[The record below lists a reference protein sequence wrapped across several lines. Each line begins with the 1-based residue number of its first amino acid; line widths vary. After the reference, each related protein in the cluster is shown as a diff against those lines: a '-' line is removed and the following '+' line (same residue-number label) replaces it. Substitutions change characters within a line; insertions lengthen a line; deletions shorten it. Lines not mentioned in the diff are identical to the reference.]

1 MQIVKIQVI
10 VRCGWYEQVCN
21 GKQQSEKKGPVKAKN
36 NMFDN
41 KERTN
46 IEELGE
52 FGLINYLTKNIKLV
66 QKSTIKGVGDDA
78 AVLDFGGKKTLVS
91 TDMLL
96 EGIHFD
102 LAYTPLKHLG
112 YKAIQVNLSDIY
124 AMNGTASQV
133 TVSIGISSKFPLEAV
148 EELYEGIYL
157 ACDKYNVDLVGGD
170 TSSSKQGLVISVTSI
185 GYADEK
191 DIVYRNGAEEGD
203 LICVSG
209 DLGGAYTGLQLLE
222 REKLIYLENPNIQ
235 PDLEGKDY
243 IIERQLKPEA
253 RRDIVDL
260 LKEIEVKPTA
270 MIDISDGLAS
280 ELLHICKQSDKGCN
294 LYEEKIPLDPM
305 TFDTAREFN
314 LDPTV
319 CALSGGEDYELLFT
333 VKQAD
338 YDKIKFKMDITIIG
352 YITEPSAGCNLVTKG
367 GVVHA
372 LTAQGWN
379 AFTPPAG

>member
-1 MQIVKIQVI
+1 
-10 VRCGWYEQVCN
+10 
-21 GKQQSEKKGPVKAKN
+21 
-36 NMFDN
+36 MFDN
-41 KERTN
+41 KEKTN
-46 IEELGE
+46 IEALGE
-52 FGLINYLTKNIKLV
+52 FGLINHLTKNIKLE
-66 QKSTIKGVGDDA
+66 QKSSIKGVGDDA
-78 AVLDFGGKKTLVS
+78 AVLDFKGKKILVS

-124 AMNGTASQV
+124 AMNGIASQV

-157 ACDKYNVDLVGGD
+157 ACEKYNVDLVGGD
-170 TSSSKQGLVISVTSI
+170 TSSSKQGLVISVTAM

-191 DIVYRNGAEEGD
+191 DIVYRNTANEGD

-243 IIERQLKPEA
+243 IVERQLKPEA

-260 LKEIEVKPTA
+260 LKEIGVKPTS
-270 MIDISDGLAS
+270 MIDVSDGLAS
-280 ELLHICKQSDKGCN
+280 EILHICKQSNKGCN
-294 LYEEKIPLDPM
+294 IYEDKIPLDPM
-305 TFDTAREFN
+305 TFETAREFN

-333 VKQAD
+333 VKQGD
-338 YDKIKFKMDITIIG
+338 YEKIKLQMDISIIG
-352 YITEPSAGCNLVTKG
+352 HITERSAGCNLVTKS
-367 GVVHA
+367 GVMHA
-372 LTAQGWN
+372 LKAQGWN
-379 AFTPPAG
+379 AFTNEEETN

>member
-1 MQIVKIQVI
+1 MFENQ
-10 VRCGWYEQVCN
+10 
-21 GKQQSEKKGPVKAKN
+21 EK
-36 NMFDN
+36 
-41 KERTN
+41 TN
-46 IEELGE
+46 IETLGE
-52 FGLINYLTKNIKLV
+52 FGLIDHLTKNIKIS
-66 QKSTIKGVGDDA
+66 QKSTVKGVGDDA
-78 AVLDFGGKKTLVS
+78 AVLDFTDKKVLVS

-133 TVSIGISSKFPLEAV
+133 TVSIGLSSKFPLEAI
-148 EELYEGIYL
+148 EELYEGMLL
-157 ACDKYNVDLVGGD
+157 ACDKYNVDLIGGD
-170 TSSSKQGLVISVTSI
+170 TSASKQGLVISVTAI
-185 GYADEK
+185 GYADENEV
-191 DIVYRNGAEEGD
+191 VYRNGAQEGD

-253 RRDIVDL
+253 RRDIIEL
-260 LKEIEVKPTA
+260 LKDIKVKPTA
-270 MIDISDGLAS
+270 MIDVSDGLAS
-280 ELLHICKQSDKGCN
+280 EILHICKQSNKGCN

-305 TFDTAREFN
+305 TFETAREFN

-338 YDKIKFKMDITIIG
+338 YDQIKFKMDITIIG
-352 YITEPSAGCNLVTKG
+352 YITEPSAGCNLITKAG
-367 GVVHA
+367 NSHP
-372 LTAQGWN
+372 LKAQGWN
-379 AFTPPAG
+379 AFAPAP

>member
-1 MQIVKIQVI
+1 MF
-10 VRCGWYEQVCN
+10 EN
-21 GKQQSEKKGPVKAKN
+21 EEK
-36 NMFDN
+36 
-41 KERTN
+41 TN

-52 FGLINYLTKNIKLV
+52 FGLINHLTKNIKIQ
-66 QKSTIKGVGDDA
+66 QKSTLKGVGDDA
-78 AVLDFGGKKTLVS
+78 AVLDFKGKKVLVS

-124 AMNGTASQV
+124 AMNAMASQV

-157 ACDKYNVDLVGGD
+157 ACGKYDVDLIGGD
-170 TSSSKQGLVISVTSI
+170 TSSSKQGLVISVTAI

-209 DLGGAYTGLQLLE
+209 DLGGAYLGLQLLE

-243 IIERQLKPEA
+243 IVERQLKPEA
-253 RRDIVDL
+253 RRDIIEL
-260 LKEIEVKPTA
+260 LKSIEVRPTA
-270 MIDISDGLAS
+270 MIDVSDGLAS
-280 ELLHICKQSDKGCN
+280 EIMHICKQSNKGCS
-294 LYEEKIPLDPM
+294 LYEDKIPLDPM

-333 VKQAD
+333 VKQVD

-352 YITEPSAGCNLVTKG
+352 YITEAASGCNLITKAG
-367 GVVHA
+367 NSHP
-372 LTAQGWN
+372 LKAQGWN
-379 AFTPPAG
+379 AFPANE

>member
-1 MQIVKIQVI
+1 MF
-10 VRCGWYEQVCN
+10 EN
-21 GKQQSEKKGPVKAKN
+21 EEK
-36 NMFDN
+36 
-41 KERTN
+41 TN
-46 IEELGE
+46 IEQLGE
-52 FGLINYLTKNIKLV
+52 FGLINYLTKNIKIS
-66 QKSTIKGVGDDA
+66 QKSTLKGVGDDA
-78 AVLDFGGKKTLVS
+78 AVLDFKDKKVLIS

-124 AMNGTASQV
+124 AMNGIPSQV

-157 ACDKYNVDLVGGD
+157 ACEKYNVDLIGGD
-170 TSSSKQGLVISVTSI
+170 TSSSKQGLVISVTAI
-185 GYADEK
+185 GYANEQ

-222 REKLIYLENPNIQ
+222 REKLVYLENPNIQ

-243 IIERQLKPEA
+243 IVERQLKPEA
-253 RRDIVDL
+253 RKDIIEL
-260 LKEIEVKPTA
+260 LKDIEVKPTA

-280 ELLHICKQSDKGCN
+280 EILHICQQSNKGCI

-333 VKQAD
+333 IKQAD

-352 YITEPSAGCNLVTKG
+352 YITEPSAGCNLITKAG
-367 GVVHA
+367 NSHP
-372 LTAQGWN
+372 LKAQGWN
-379 AFTPPAG
+379 AFPPAP

>member
-1 MQIVKIQVI
+1 M
-10 VRCGWYEQVCN
+10 EF
-21 GKQQSEKKGPVKAKN
+21 EN
-36 NMFDN
+36 N
-41 KERTN
+41 ERTN
-46 IEELGE
+46 IEALGE
-52 FGLINYLTKNIKLV
+52 FGLIDYLTKNIKIA
-66 QKSTIKGVGDDA
+66 QASTTKGIGDDA
-78 AVLDFGGKKTLVS
+78 AVLDFKDKKTLIS
-91 TDMLL
+91 TDLLL

-133 TVSIGISSKFPLEAV
+133 TVSIGMSSKFPLEAV

-157 ACDKYNVDLVGGD
+157 ACEKYNVDLVGGD

-185 GYADEK
+185 GYADEN
-191 DIVYRNGAEEGD
+191 DIVYRKGAEDGD

-222 REKLIYLENPNIQ
+222 REKMIFLENPNIQ

-243 IIERQLKPEA
+243 IVERQLKPEA
-253 RRDIVDL
+253 RRDIVEL
-260 LKEIEVKPTA
+260 LKDIEVKPTS
-270 MIDISDGLAS
+270 MIDVSDGLAS
-280 ELLHICKQSDKGCN
+280 EILHICKQSNKGCN
-294 LYEEKIPLDPM
+294 LYEDKIPLDPM
-305 TFDTAREFN
+305 TFETAREFN

-352 YITEPSAGCNLVTKG
+352 YITEASAGCNLITKSG
-367 GVVHA
+367 NSHPI
-372 LTAQGWN
+372 TAQGWN
-379 AFTPPAG
+379 AFKSSEV

>member
-1 MQIVKIQVI
+1 
-10 VRCGWYEQVCN
+10 
-21 GKQQSEKKGPVKAKN
+21 
-36 NMFDN
+36 MFEN
-41 KERTN
+41 SERTS
-46 IEELGE
+46 IESLGE
-52 FGLINYLTKNIKLV
+52 FGLIDHLTKQIKIK
-66 QKSTIKGVGDDA
+66 QKSTTKGIGDDA
-78 AVLDFGGKKTLVS
+78 AVLDFVDKKVLVS

-112 YKAIQVNLSDIY
+112 YKAVQVNLSDIY
-124 AMNGTASQV
+124 AMNGIATQV

-157 ACDKYNVDLVGGD
+157 ACEKYNIDLVGGD
-170 TSSSKQGLVISVTSI
+170 TASSRQGLVISVTAL

-191 DIVYRNGAEEGD
+191 DIVYRNTAEEGD

-222 REKLIYLENPNIQ
+222 REKLVYIENPNIQ

-253 RRDIVDL
+253 RKDIIEL
-260 LKEIEVKPTA
+260 LKDIDVKPTA

-280 ELLHICKQSDKGCN
+280 EILHICKQSNKGCN
-294 LYEEKIPLDPM
+294 LYEDKIPLDPM
-305 TFDTAREFN
+305 TYETAREFN

-333 VKQAD
+333 IKQAD
-338 YDKIKFKMDITIIG
+338 YEKIKLQMDISIIG
-352 YITEPSAGCNLVTKG
+352 HITEASAGCNLVTKA
-367 GVVHA
+367 GVIHA
-372 LTAQGWN
+372 LKAQGWN
-379 AFTPPAG
+379 AFPPAA